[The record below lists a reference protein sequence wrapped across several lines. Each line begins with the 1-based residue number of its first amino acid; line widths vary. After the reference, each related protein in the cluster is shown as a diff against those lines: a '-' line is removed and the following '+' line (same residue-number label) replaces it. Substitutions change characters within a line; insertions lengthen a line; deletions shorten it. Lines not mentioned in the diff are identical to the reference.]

1 MAEPTMQSP
10 LHAFDLASRAKPIDH
25 VRGVWANE
33 IPHLAYISLRGSSA
47 DPAFVEKVTA
57 ATGVPLPLDPCTFA
71 ENNGVRV
78 LWISPDEWMIVCARS
93 QVGAVLSGLKAGLQG
108 IRSQVADNSGGYTQV
123 LLRGRN
129 ALDVLR
135 HASVYNFAA
144 LQTGRIVGT
153 TFGKSSVYA
162 HRSGD
167 GFCLLMR
174 RSFADYIWR
183 YLVRASAPYGLGIAA
198 IEATGHAGDGVAG

>member
-1 MAEPTMQSP
+1 
-10 LHAFDLASRAKPIDH
+10 
-25 VRGVWANE
+25 
-33 IPHLAYISLRGSSA
+33 
-47 DPAFVEKVTA
+47 
-57 ATGVPLPLDPCTFA
+57 
-71 ENNGVRV
+71 
-78 LWISPDEWMIVCARS
+78 
-93 QVGAVLSGLKAGLQG
+93 
-108 IRSQVADNSGGYTQV
+108 
-123 LLRGRN
+123 LRGRN

-144 LQTGRIVGT
+144 LQKGRIVGT